1 MHNWV
6 ARLGCQNHWLA
17 TERAGRRH
25 LVRNLSTLF
34 PAVLQ
39 VLQASQ
45 RLWTLSYR
53 LHAAQLGSLASL
65 GALPPEVLAE
75 IRDQRRGSQV
85 AAAWLVAVPHSFLRA
100 PHHRHHAASR
110 PGPSRWMSLSLLETG
125 VV

>member
-1 MHNWV
+1 M
-6 ARLGCQNHWLA
+6 R
-17 TERAGRRH
+17 T
-25 LVRNLSTLF
+25 LSTSF

-39 VLQASQ
+39 VLQAGQ

-53 LHAAQLGSLASL
+53 LHAAQLGSL

-85 AAAWLVAVPHSFLRA
+85 AAAWLVAGPHSFLRP

-110 PGPSRWMSLSLLETG
+110 SGPSRCMSLSLLETG